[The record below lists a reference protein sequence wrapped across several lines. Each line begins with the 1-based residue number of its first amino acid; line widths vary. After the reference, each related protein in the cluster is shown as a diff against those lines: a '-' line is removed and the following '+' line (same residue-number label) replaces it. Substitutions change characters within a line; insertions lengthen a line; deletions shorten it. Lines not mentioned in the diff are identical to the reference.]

1 MAFMFSTRIACVG
14 MAVALAACGGDGG
27 SAGADGST
35 PMSPSGGGACPL
47 TLTADGATYT
57 AVTCDVKGMQILAP
71 GPYKIL
77 IFATF
82 NKASTENGGK
92 IRSAMFAINDTDDA
106 TAPHTGTFTVG
117 DAVPGASA
125 NYSVTQFD
133 TWSTLAAAM
142 TVGSGSFT
150 ITEYDRA
157 AKKISATY
165 DMVVKQGAMSK
176 TITGALTHLPVA
188 RAD

>member
-1 MAFMFSTRIACVG
+1 
-14 MAVALAACGGDGG
+14 MAVALAACGGDGM
-27 SAGADGST
+27 SNPAGADGST
-35 PMSPSGGGACPL
+35 PMSPSGSGACPL

-57 AVTCDVKGMQILAP
+57 AVTCDVKGMPILVP

-82 NKASTENGGK
+82 NKASAENGGK

-106 TAPHTGTFTVG
+106 TAPHTGTFRVG
-117 DAVPGASA
+117 DAVPGASG

-133 TWSTLAAAM
+133 TWSTLAGAM

-157 AKKISATY
+157 AKKISGTY

-176 TITGALTHLPVA
+176 TITGALTHLPMS